1 MKQILTLVISMLMS
15 CTIAFS
21 QSASAADSISSKS
34 KGTQSAATYTPTY
47 TDTDEDG
54 VTVVSVMEDGETVES
69 TVLDE
74 DATNT
79 QFIDKFSYTFDSDD
93 FGFFE
98 GIHKIAA
105 GSIIFIVFSIFLV
118 IFALPLLIVLLIL
131 YFRNRNR
138 REQYRVVEKAI
149 EAGQPIPSEILKGN
163 LQADTEAKGIN
174 KMCLGVGL
182 FIFLWFITSNLG
194 IGCIGVLVG
203 FIGLGQ
209 YLVGRQSKQFAQDA
223 TLKEI
228 QNRGTYTNGIKN
240 MCLGVGL
247 FFFLWQITH
256 SLALGCLGVLI
267 FFIGLGQFLATYNNF
282 NKQNNKN
289 NCE

>member
-1 MKQILTLVISMLMS
+1 MKQILTLLISILMS

-21 QSASAADSISSKS
+21 QSTNANDSATSKS

-47 TDTDEDG
+47 TDTDDEG
-54 VTVVSVMEDGETVES
+54 VTVESIMEDGETVES
-69 TVLDE
+69 TVIDE
-74 DATNT
+74 EAATT
-79 QFIDKFSYTFDSDD
+79 KIIDKISYTFDSDD
-93 FGFFE
+93 FGFLE
-98 GIHKIAA
+98 GIHKVAA
-105 GSIIFIVFSIFLV
+105 GSIIFIIFFIFLV

-149 EAGQPIPSEILKGN
+149 EAGQPIPNEILKEN
-163 LQADTEAKGIN
+163 LKADTEAKGIN

-182 FIFLWFITSNLG
+182 FIFLWFITSSLG

-209 YLVGRQSKQFAQDA
+209 YLVGRQSKQFTEEA
-223 TLKEI
+223 TLKEM
-228 QNRGTYTNGIKN
+228 QNRSTNANGIKN

-267 FFIGLGQFLATYNNF
+267 FFIGLGQYLATYNTCS
-282 NKQNNKN
+282 KRNNKD